1 MATTPLP
8 GRASS
13 SPSSLPPRPP
23 LQRTVS
29 DPTPHQFPGTITSFS
44 SGSSSSGG
52 HGSVEDSPDSRR
64 LKRMKRCL
72 NEMGKWWN
80 HVMCEAEEDDR
91 PDERDNTRS
100 LEIAQQVE
108 HKGVQENQ
116 ETVSVEVI
124 GDCLGINLACTCGKG
139 FQILLSGNK
148 CYYKLV

>member
-8 GRASS
+8 GKASS

-29 DPTPHQFPGTITSFS
+29 DPTTHQFPGTISSFS

-52 HGSVEDSPDSRR
+52 RGSVEDSPNSRR

-80 HVMCEAEEDDR
+80 HVMCEAEEDSK
-91 PDERDNTRS
+91 PDQQDNTQS
-100 LEIAQQVE
+100 PEQVE
-108 HKGVQENQ
+108 RKAVQENQ
-116 ETVSVEVI
+116 ETVSVEVV
-124 GDCLGINLACTCGKG
+124 GDCLSINLGCTCGKG